1 MGSRNEGA
9 LWHRRGQGS
18 SLRTVAGLSQG
29 KGQVADSRPEGPDIK
44 CGRPSHTRRGH
55 RPVSEQVSVRGREGG
70 RDRLQEQECGSRRT
84 PQCSARDRICMS
96 QR

>member
-55 RPVSEQVSVRGREGG
+55 RPVSEHQGEGG

-84 PQCSARDRICMS
+84 PQCLAGDRICMS

>member
-18 SLRTVAGLSQG
+18 SLRTVVGLSQG

-44 CGRPSHTRRGH
+44 CG
-55 RPVSEQVSVRGREGG
+55 GRATQGG
-70 RDRLQEQECGSRRT
+70 DTDQ
-84 PQCSARDRICMS
+84 
-96 QR
+96 

>member
-1 MGSRNEGA
+1 MGSRNEGV

-44 CGRPSHTRRGH
+44 CGRPSHTRQGH
-55 RPVSEQVSVRGREGG
+55 RPVSERQGEGGREGP
-70 RDRLQEQECGSRRT
+70 T
-84 PQCSARDRICMS
+84 PGTGMREP
-96 QR
+96 

>member
-18 SLRTVAGLSQG
+18 SLRTVVGLSQG

-55 RPVSEQVSVRGREGG
+55 RPVSERQGEGGREGP
-70 RDRLQEQECGSRRT
+70 T
-84 PQCSARDRICMS
+84 PGTGMREP
-96 QR
+96 